1 MIISEDSKKRF
12 ENTLRTIQWIRNI
25 CEELPLGSELG
36 MFRPEDI
43 KTTLEAIEG
52 IEDAA
57 EKLLLN
63 DELEALEALANYV
76 DKIHTEVIERT
87 QTVYIG
93 SKEGSERFL
102 SGIQKEIEQYG
113 FYKNGMGIKVVYE
126 NGDRL
131 SKDEIQKNE

>member
-12 ENTLRTIQWIRNI
+12 ENTLRTIQWIQNI

-36 MFRPEDI
+36 MFRPEDV

-63 DELEALEALANYV
+63 DELEALEALENYT

-87 QTVYIG
+87 QTVYIVTY
-93 SKEGSERFL
+93 EGSDRFL
-102 SGIQKEIEQYG
+102 SEMEKEIQRYG
-113 FYKNGMGIKVVYE
+113 FYKNGLGMKIVSV
-126 NGDRL
+126 
-131 SKDEIQKNE
+131 